1 MGLLSANWREWYHC
15 RHQQECFKSGT
26 PYEEYVST
34 VLARFHDD
42 FMNPAPT
49 GTYGDGGCDGL
60 AEAGTIAYACYGQ
73 RPGRLAES
81 ELASK
86 ITKDFERAYG
96 EWPVF
101 HTWRFVTNAPF
112 GPKATAAMVELQQ
125 RHHADPS
132 RPLKIVHFS
141 TERLW
146 TDIVGKLDTAV
157 LDELFPGVPGAA
169 NVELQDL
176 IPLLDTL
183 GTAAPTTHSTDP
195 IRPVPPNKM
204 SFNNLPESSRLEF
217 NSGRLLAPR
226 IDAWYAS
233 ASDPGLYDTHGER
246 FRALYRETLTI
257 TTDPAEILERLY
269 VALAGA
275 NPRMDRTRANAAYAV
290 VSYFF
295 DSCHIF
301 EEPPGTAPA
310 PGEEVARALAH

>member
-1 MGLLSANWREWYHC
+1 MELASANWREWYRC

-34 VLARFHDD
+34 VLSRFHSD

-49 GTYGDGGCDGL
+49 GTYGDGGCDGI

-73 RPGRLAES
+73 RPGRKAEDELAE
-81 ELASK
+81 K
-86 ITKDFERAYG
+86 IGKDFKRAFQ

-112 GPKATAAMVELQQ
+112 GPKATKVMVGLQQ
-125 RHHADPS
+125 THHADPV
-132 RPLKIVHFS
+132 RPLKIVHFN
-141 TERLW
+141 TDRLW
-146 TDIVGKLDTAV
+146 SDIVGKLSADT

-169 NVELQDL
+169 NVELHDL
-176 IPLLDTL
+176 IPLLDSL
-183 GTAAPTTHSTDP
+183 GSTAVTPNLGDS

-233 ASDPGLYDTHGER
+233 ASDPGLYDTHGAR
-246 FRALYRETLTI
+246 FRALYQGVLAV
-257 TTDPAEILERLY
+257 TTDPGEVLERLY

-275 NPRMDRTRANAAYAV
+275 NPRMDRTRANATYAV

-301 EEPPGTAPA
+301 EEPPGATPS
-310 PGEEVARALAH
+310 GEEVTRALAN